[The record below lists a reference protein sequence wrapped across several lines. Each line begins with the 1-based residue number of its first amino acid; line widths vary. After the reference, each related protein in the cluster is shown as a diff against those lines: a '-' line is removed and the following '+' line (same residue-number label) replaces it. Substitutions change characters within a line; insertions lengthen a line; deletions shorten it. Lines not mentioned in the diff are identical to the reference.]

1 MRTQI
6 VLTLAL
12 GLSSLALS
20 SCGGPAANT
29 TVAVN
34 ANVAKANTNNPL
46 ETTKKAPEEVTNNAP
61 TLTPVF
67 KAYCAAWKN
76 NDEAGL
82 RKVYS
87 KDTIQFFESQMKLEK
102 AKSLLKYLEA
112 TDKVSGELCEV
123 NNEKI
128 EGDKAT
134 ARIRSDKYPNG
145 IPVVFVKEDGEWKMT
160 NKSPALEMKNP
171 ASNSNATK

>member
-1 MRTQI
+1 MRSKI
-6 VLTLAL
+6 VITLAV
-12 GLSSLALS
+12 GLFCVSLS
-20 SCGGPAANT
+20 GCGGPPANSNSGAAN
-29 TVAVN
+29 A
-34 ANVAKANTNNPL
+34 AKGNTNNPL

-67 KAYCAAWKN
+67 KAYCEAWKKM
-76 NDEAGL
+76 DEVAL

-87 KDTIQFFESQMKLEK
+87 KDTIKFFEEQMKLEK
-102 AKSLLKYLEA
+102 AKSLIKFLEA
-112 TDKVSGELCEV
+112 TDKVTGNLCEA

-128 EGDKAT
+128 EGDSAV

-160 NKSPALEMKNP
+160 NRNPLDRKQPA
-171 ASNSNATK
+171 ANSNTAQ

>member
-6 VLTLAL
+6 LLILAT
-12 GLSSLALS
+12 GLFSLALS
-20 SCGGPAANT
+20 GCGGPPADPIGG
-29 TVAVN
+29 N
-34 ANVAKANTNNPL
+34 ANVAKTNTNNPL

-67 KAYCAAWKN
+67 KAYCAAWKK
-76 NDEAGL
+76 NDEAAL

-87 KDTIQFFESQMKLEK
+87 KDTIQFFEAQMKLEK
-102 AKSLLKYLEA
+102 AKSLIKYLEA
-112 TDKVSGELCEV
+112 TDRVSGEPCEV
-123 NNEKI
+123 VNEKI

-160 NKSPALEMKNP
+160 NKSPALEMKN
-171 ASNSNATK
+171 SNAAK